1 MVGLGFDFFKFV
13 KMPGVPLMWVSIW
26 NPTVHI
32 LCDILWETK
41 IDCTA
46 VIVDSNS
53 VSLLLCQRLGGIC
66 SIQWCYA
73 FNWFNHLN
81 FMPKNV
87 IQWMRNSMEI
97 KKCNWDL
104 EFIDFCSVSSPFSFK
119 YQDNSLALNYLSFL
133 ELNSVTW
140 WMFWISK
147 PWVWGTW
154 EKHWFINSCPK
165 KS

>member
-1 MVGLGFDFFKFV
+1 MGEDLK
-13 KMPGVPLMWVSIW
+13 S
-26 NPTVHI
+26 
-32 LCDILWETK
+32 
-41 IDCTA
+41 DCTHF
-46 VIVDSNS
+46 VWYIMRNKNWLYCCNCGFKLREFIVVPETRWD
-53 VSLLLCQRLGGIC
+53 L
-66 SIQWCYA
+66 SIQWRYA
-73 FNWFNHLN
+73 FNWFYHLN

-87 IQWMRNSMEI
+87 IQWTRNSMEI
-97 KKCNWDL
+97 KKCNWEL

-147 PWVWGTW
+147 PWGWGTW